1 MVKTLTLMLGLCLV
15 GATVAWASDAP
26 FHKTDNGL
34 KWKDID
40 GHIADAKHAM
50 MADPRVAL
58 EIARKAVALAET
70 LPTSSRQNQAIASGL
85 WLEGEAFTRTNKVAE
100 ARATIDRAI
109 KLAAQSGK
117 LSKLDGDLQL
127 SLARVADSTDD
138 IGLALKSYHRAHD
151 IFVALGEA
159 RGTALSLAGLGG
171 IYDEAHDLDHEVRYF
186 NEALKVYPDDRALE
200 LSVANNVGFAL
211 QQAGR
216 YEDALKDFRKALDIS
231 AALKS
236 TLLEARILTNIA
248 AVYAKLHQFSNAEG
262 AADHAL
268 KLLGKLDEDGW
279 APFVWGVKAEI
290 EYERGAIDPAV
301 HDLDRTFRGV
311 DLTKT
316 IAPFRDIHQ
325 IAYKVYRAKGNTA
338 LALAHL
344 EAFKRLDDQGRSLAA
359 SANLALVGA
368 QFDFANQQLV
378 IQHLESDQ
386 LRRNIALRES
396 QAATQTA
403 IFSGLA
409 LAGLVLLIVWRHL
422 ALRGHRNAITNA
434 NIALTRS
441 LAERDVEIER
451 RTVIESHLRL
461 AMETA
466 EQANRTKSQF
476 LANMSHELRTPLN
489 AIIGFSDIMASG
501 VLGIEAPPK
510 YVGYATDINRSGQ
523 HLLAILNDI
532 LDMSRIDAGKEQLDE
547 SDLSLSEVVTSVVA
561 MFEGG
566 GRCAGKTIRKLG
578 TAENIWL
585 RGDERRLRQVLINLI
600 SNAIKFTD
608 TNGVIEVRTELVLDG
623 IDLSV
628 TDNGMGIPDD
638 KLAEV
643 MEPFGQAHSAYARAQ
658 GGIGLGLPIVKSL
671 VELHGGRFT
680 ISSALNHGT
689 TVLVHLPSERIITTE
704 KLAIATALA
713 S

>member
-1 MVKTLTLMLGLCLV
+1 MHRTLSLLLTLCLLGMS
-15 GATVAWASDAP
+15 AARASEVAP
-26 FHKTDNGL
+26 RQTDTGL

-40 GHIADAKHAM
+40 QLIADAKHAM
-50 MADPRVAL
+50 MADPNVAL
-58 EIARKAVALAET
+58 SNARKAIALAESF
-70 LPTSSRQNQAIASGL
+70 PNSSRQDQEIASGL
-85 WLEGEAFTRTNKVAE
+85 WLEGEAFTRTNKVTE
-100 ARATIDRAI
+100 ARAAIDRAI
-109 KLAAQSGK
+109 RLAAKSGK

-151 IFVALGEA
+151 IFASLGEA

-171 IYDEAHDLDHEVRYF
+171 IYDEAHDLDHESRYYR
-186 NEALKVYPDDRALE
+186 EALKAYPGDRALE
-200 LSVANNVGFAL
+200 LSASNNVGFAL

-216 YEDALKDFRKALDIS
+216 YDDALKDFRRALDIS
-231 AALKS
+231 TELKS
-236 TLLEARILTNIA
+236 TFLEARILTNTA
-248 AVYAKLHQFSNAEG
+248 AVYAKLHQFANAEN
-262 AADHAL
+262 AAAQAL
-268 KLLGKLDEDGW
+268 KLLGKNDENGW

-290 EYERGAIDPAV
+290 EYERGGFDAAV
-301 HDLDRTFRGV
+301 RDLDRTFRGV

-325 IAYKVYRAKGNTA
+325 VAYKVYRKTGNTA

-344 EAFKRLDDQGRSLAA
+344 EAFKRLDDDGRSLAA
-359 SANLALVGA
+359 SANLALLGT

-396 QAATQTA
+396 QATTQTA
-403 IFSGLA
+403 MFGGLA
-409 LAGLVLLIVWRHL
+409 LVGFALWIVWRHL
-422 ALRGHRNAITNA
+422 VLRRHRNAVSSA

-441 LAERDVEIER
+441 LAERDIEIER
-451 RTVIESHLRL
+451 RSEIESHLRL
-461 AMETA
+461 AIETA
-466 EQANRTKSQF
+466 KEANRTKSKF

-510 YVGYATDINRSGQ
+510 YVGYAKDINGSGQ
-523 HLLAILNDI
+523 HLLAILIDI

-547 SDLSLSEVVTSVVA
+547 CDLSLSQVVTGVVA

-578 TAENIWL
+578 TAQDIWL

-608 TNGVIEVRTELVLDG
+608 ANGVIEVR
-623 IDLSV
+623 
-628 TDNGMGIPDD
+628 
-638 KLAEV
+638 A
-643 MEPFGQAHSAYARAQ
+643 
-658 GGIGLGLPIVKSL
+658 
-671 VELHGGRFT
+671 
-680 ISSALNHGT
+680 
-689 TVLVHLPSERIITTE
+689 
-704 KLAIATALA
+704 
-713 S
+713 